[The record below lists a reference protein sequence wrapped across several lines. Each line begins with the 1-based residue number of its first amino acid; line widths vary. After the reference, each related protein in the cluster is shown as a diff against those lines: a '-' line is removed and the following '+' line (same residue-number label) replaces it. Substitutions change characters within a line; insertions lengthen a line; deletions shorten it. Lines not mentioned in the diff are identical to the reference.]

1 MSLIKAHPHPLIF
14 DPLLIEQ
21 NTARR
26 RALEFG
32 RTEIPTTSAPLED
45 KDIVVTSTAAPAA
58 LSSSSTPPSRSGH
71 RVRFTPSVDLKSG
84 YGVAALNALD
94 ALTSTSSDV
103 QSVIDAELKPRGFF
117 ADQFENQSN
126 FDAHYQ
132 GTGPE
137 ILRQV
142 NGQLDAFVSG
152 AGTGGTISGIGR
164 YLKKHVPDVKVILS
178 DPEGGPLVSS
188 LEW

>member
-1 MSLIKAHPHPLIF
+1 M
-14 DPLLIEQ
+14 
-21 NTARR
+21 ARR

-32 RTEIPTTSAPLED
+32 RTEIPITSAPLED
-45 KDIVVTSTAAPAA
+45 KDILVTSTAAPSLTA
-58 LSSSSTPPSRSGH
+58 SSNGPSKSGH
-71 RVRFTPSVDLKSG
+71 RVRFTPSIDLKTG

-94 ALTSTSSDV
+94 SLVPTPSDV
-103 QSVIDAELKPRGFF
+103 KNIIDAELQPRGFF

-137 ILRQV
+137 ILKQV

-164 YLKKHVPDVKVILS
+164 YLKKHVPDVKVVLS
-178 DPEGGPLVSS
+178 DPEGMSARWPYGSR
-188 LEW
+188 WRC

>member
-1 MSLIKAHPHPLIF
+1 MPP
-14 DPLLIEQ
+14 
-21 NTARR
+21 R
-26 RALEFG
+26 RALEFC
-32 RTEIPTTSAPLED
+32 RTEIHITSGPPSS
-45 KDIVVTSTAAPAA
+45 KDIIVTSTASPSA
-58 LSSSSTPPSRSGH
+58 LSTPSIPTPSKSGH

-94 ALTSTSSDV
+94 SLSSSSAAVKDV
-103 QSVIDAELKPRGFF
+103 LEAESKPRGFF

-142 NGQLDAFVSG
+142 NGELDAFVSG

-164 YLKKHVPDVKVILS
+164 FLKKHIPGVKVVLS
-178 DPEGGPLVSS
+178 DPEGEFIFG
-188 LEW
+188 